1 MQNWWYES
9 IIIIKILFIKI
20 INRIFFKKF
29 SNNLFIYYFNVNLKN
44 KKLKKR
50 HLISI
55 DNKKKNLLLN

>member
-1 MQNWWYES
+1 M
-9 IIIIKILFIKI
+9 LFIKI

-44 KKLKKR
+44 KILKKW

-55 DNKKKNLLLN
+55 YNKKKKFIIKLIHKSDKKE